1 MKKNIS
7 RLKRIYYKNKIPYIK
22 FKNKFYSVEGSD
34 VKKIIKLIKR
44 LQKKYN
50 VKKVGKD
57 KEDEKKNKIKN
68 ITDGI
73 TRTYISAGD
82 INNINKD
89 LYETK
94 RELDKKINTDNNEIK
109 SIEYK
114 IDKLTNEYED
124 KIIKYKKNNNDDNK
138 KLKDF
143 INQEGS
149 KLLYNMNKL
158 KKDVEELKYKDK
170 ILLNEKNDIIED
182 NNNLNNAINDI
193 NINQQEEQ
201 KEEDFEDE
209 NKGKNKGKNK
219 GNKGNK
225 GANTGK
231 KYNTKKKQEQE
242 QKQEQEK
249 INLLKSKEK
258 EIKPI
263 EEVNFDDEQG
273 NGKIKGGLYDNQI
286 DHIMK
291 NINTYLKTISYDE
304 LPDLIDYIIENKI
317 YKGSFI
323 LNLSKRGDNKGYK
336 HWIAIYYDV
345 EEKNKNSIMS
355 VCYYDSYGEK
365 PNEYIEKQLK
375 KMIDGLDISYY
386 VKYKYN
392 LIKNQNYN
400 SSLCGVFA
408 ISFILRMLSNLDF
421 KQSTDYKIMND
432 ENMKEKLQSYNK
444 FNFI

>member
-143 INQEGS
+143 IN
-149 KLLYNMNKL
+149 
-158 KKDVEELKYKDK
+158 
-170 ILLNEKNDIIED
+170 
-182 NNNLNNAINDI
+182 
-193 NINQQEEQ
+193 
-201 KEEDFEDE
+201 
-209 NKGKNKGKNK
+209 
-219 GNKGNK
+219 
-225 GANTGK
+225 
-231 KYNTKKKQEQE
+231 
-242 QKQEQEK
+242 
-249 INLLKSKEK
+249 
-258 EIKPI
+258 
-263 EEVNFDDEQG
+263 
-273 NGKIKGGLYDNQI
+273 
-286 DHIMK
+286 
-291 NINTYLKTISYDE
+291 
-304 LPDLIDYIIENKI
+304 
-317 YKGSFI
+317 
-323 LNLSKRGDNKGYK
+323 
-336 HWIAIYYDV
+336 
-345 EEKNKNSIMS
+345 
-355 VCYYDSYGEK
+355 
-365 PNEYIEKQLK
+365 
-375 KMIDGLDISYY
+375 
-386 VKYKYN
+386 
-392 LIKNQNYN
+392 
-400 SSLCGVFA
+400 
-408 ISFILRMLSNLDF
+408 
-421 KQSTDYKIMND
+421 
-432 ENMKEKLQSYNK
+432 
-444 FNFI
+444 